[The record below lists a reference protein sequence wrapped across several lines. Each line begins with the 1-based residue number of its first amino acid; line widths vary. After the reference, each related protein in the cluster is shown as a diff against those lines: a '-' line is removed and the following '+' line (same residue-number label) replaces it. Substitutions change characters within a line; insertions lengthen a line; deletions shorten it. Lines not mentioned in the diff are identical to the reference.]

1 MSAPRGPAV
10 TLADLLRPNFI
21 VLPLIMLCLAQV
33 SAEQKTL
40 SEKLAKGYTG
50 VKKPFTLVRSRF
62 SKTIPGGNRSSRN
75 RLVAEE
81 PAPGDDSPHR
91 PGGGRN
97 LQATMTKGDH
107 MAAQHIPRTLR
118 PAATPAAG
126 VAHGTEQSA

>member
-1 MSAPRGPAV
+1 MSAPRGPTV

-62 SKTIPGGNRSSRN
+62 FDSLPGGTG
-75 RLVAEE
+75 
-81 PAPGDDSPHR
+81 PYGQHHR
-91 PGGGRN
+91 
-97 LQATMTKGDH
+97 H
-107 MAAQHIPRTLR
+107 H
-118 PAATPAAG
+118 
-126 VAHGTEQSA
+126 